1 MKRKEREHL
10 KEDPFQVFIEKAI
23 ELLRKYKKEIYIG
36 LIAAVTLIVIVLVVL
51 FFRSTSISSENRLY
65 SEALSIKESQTLTLD
80 QKIEKLNRL
89 KNKKGISSSIKL
101 LVAAL
106 YYEKGD
112 AAKAKEVLD
121 TFRGSKFKLIN
132 DHKSLLEADILS
144 SLDKKSEAAD
154 LLNRVYAD
162 AESTVAK
169 DYLLLKLARLQAGTG
184 QTGTAIT
191 NLKKIAEEFPQSPYN
206 RDANELLKKLEQK

>member
-144 SLDKKSEAAD
+144 SLDKKKEAAD